1 MGLCGN
7 RRMDKK
13 GWVVIMK
20 WYFLAF
26 LVWIIEILMFAS
38 IILIPFV
45 MYLRNETEWFARPFA
60 KADSKKWNYPYHWYY

>member
-1 MGLCGN
+1 
-7 RRMDKK
+7 
-13 GWVVIMK
+13 MK

-45 MYLRNETEWFARPFA
+45 MYLRNETEWFEHPFA